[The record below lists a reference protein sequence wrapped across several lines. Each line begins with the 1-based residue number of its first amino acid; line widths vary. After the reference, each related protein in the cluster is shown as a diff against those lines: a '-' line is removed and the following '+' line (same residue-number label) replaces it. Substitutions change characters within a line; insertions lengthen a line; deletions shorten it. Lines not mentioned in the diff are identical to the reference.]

1 MFQPIDLSIFL
12 ACIVGVILLA
22 LLGLQAWYDRRD
34 SILVDHR
41 RLNTVFSCRQCAL
54 VFVRPR
60 RREEASC
67 PQCGTSNTRLKF

>member
-1 MFQPIDLSIFL
+1 MFQPIDLSVFL
-12 ACIVGVILLA
+12 ACIVGVVLLA

-41 RLNTVFSCRQCAL
+41 RLNTVVSCRPCAL

>member
-1 MFQPIDLSIFL
+1 MFQPIDLSVFL
-12 ACIVGVILLA
+12 ACIVGVVLFVLLC
-22 LLGLQAWYDRRD
+22 LQAWYDRRD

-41 RLNTVFSCRQCAL
+41 RLTTVFSCRQCAL

>member
-1 MFQPIDLSIFL
+1 MFQSIDLSVFL
-12 ACIVGVILLA
+12 ACMVGVV
-22 LLGLQAWYDRRD
+22 LLGLLCLQAWYDRRD
-34 SILVDHR
+34 SLLSDHR
-41 RLNTVFSCRQCAL
+41 RLSTVFSCRECAL